1 MFNIMNAMKFTED
14 MPVPKSSR
22 DFNKSQNPLKISEI
36 SNLLGI
42 ISTIFNL

>member
-1 MFNIMNAMKFTED
+1 MFDIMNVMKFIED

-42 ISTIFNL
+42 ILTNFNL